1 MFKAKLVSVST
12 ILSFLLIS
20 NFAYA
25 ENFTI
30 EMLNKLGKERM
41 VYSEKVISIKVN
53 DEITWKSV
61 DKGHNVEFIG
71 MPAGVS
77 KYKSKISKDAKF
89 KFTKPGIYLY
99 QCTPH
104 KAMGMI
110 GLVVVGNDKSNLDKI
125 KKVKVY
131 GKSKKLLKNLLK
143 SISWFWFV
151 CTFKIISFINLI

>member
-1 MFKAKLVSVST
+1 MFITKSKSIILAMTISLFST
-12 ILSFLLIS
+12 YAI
-20 NFAYA
+20 A
-25 ENFTI
+25 ENYTV

-41 VYSEKVISIKVN
+41 VYSEKVLSIKVN

-71 MPAGVS
+71 MPKGVS
-77 KYKSKISKDAKF
+77 KYKSKISKDAKYT
-89 KFTKPGIYLY
+89 FTQPGIYLY

-110 GLVVVGNDKSNLDKI
+110 GLVVVGEDKNNLDKI

-131 GKSKKLLKNLLK
+131 GKSKKLLKKLLK
-143 SISWFWFV
+143 S
-151 CTFKIISFINLI
+151 L

>member
-1 MFKAKLVSVST
+1 MFILKFVSVST
-12 ILSFLLIS
+12 VLSYFLIS
-20 NFAYA
+20 SFVYA

-30 EMLNKLGKERM
+30 EMLNKLGKEKM

-71 MPAGVS
+71 MPKGVS
-77 KYKSKISKDAKF
+77 KFKSKISKDAKF
-89 KFTKPGIYLY
+89 KFIKSGVYLY

-110 GLVVVGNDKSNLDKI
+110 GLVIVGDDKSNLDKI

-131 GKSKKLLKNLLK
+131 GKSKKLLKTLLK
-143 SISWFWFV
+143 SIS
-151 CTFKIISFINLI
+151 

>member
-1 MFKAKLVSVST
+1 MFIKKSISISLAFIIS
-12 ILSFLLIS
+12 LIS
-20 NFAYA
+20 SLATA
-25 ENFTI
+25 ETHTI

-71 MPAGVS
+71 MPKGAS
-77 KYKSKISKDAKF
+77 KYKSKISKDAQYT
-89 KFTKPGIYLY
+89 FTQPGIYLY

-110 GLVVVGNDKSNLDKI
+110 GLVVVGDNKNNIDKI

-131 GKSKKLLKNLLK
+131 GKSNKLLKKLIK
-143 SISWFWFV
+143 S
-151 CTFKIISFINLI
+151 L

>member
-1 MFKAKLVSVST
+1 MFILKFVSVST
-12 ILSFLLIS
+12 VLSYFLIS
-20 NFAYA
+20 SFAYA

-30 EMLNKLGKERM
+30 EMLNKLGKEKM

-71 MPAGVS
+71 MPKGV
-77 KYKSKISKDAKF
+77 KKF
-89 KFTKPGIYLY
+89 KTKINKKAEYEFKKPGIYLY

-110 GLVVVGNDKSNLDKI
+110 GIVVVGGDKSNLDKI
-125 KKVKVY
+125 KKVKLY
-131 GKSKKLLKNLLK
+131 GKSKKIFKKLLKEL
-143 SISWFWFV
+143 
-151 CTFKIISFINLI
+151 

>member
-1 MFKAKLVSVST
+1 MFTKK
-12 ILSFLLIS
+12 LIS
-20 NFAYA
+20 ITLTIIISLFSTNAIA
-25 ENFTI
+25 ENYTV

-41 VYSEKVISIKVN
+41 VYSEKVLSIKVN

-71 MPAGVS
+71 MPKGAS
-77 KYKSKISKDAKF
+77 KYKSKISKDAKYT
-89 KFTKPGIYLY
+89 FTKSGIYLY

-110 GLVVVGNDKSNLDKI
+110 GLVVVGEDKNNLEKI

-131 GKSKKLLKNLLK
+131 GKSKKLLKKLLK
-143 SISWFWFV
+143 S
-151 CTFKIISFINLI
+151 L

>member
-1 MFKAKLVSVST
+1 MFILKSKSIILAMIISLFST
-12 ILSFLLIS
+12 
-20 NFAYA
+20 YA
-25 ENFTI
+25 IAEDYTV

-41 VYSEKVISIKVN
+41 VYSEKVLSIKVN

-71 MPAGVS
+71 MPKGVS
-77 KYKSKISKDAKF
+77 KYKSKISKDAKYT
-89 KFTKPGIYLY
+89 FTQPGIYLY

-110 GLVVVGNDKSNLDKI
+110 GLVVVGEDKNNLDKI

-131 GKSKKLLKNLLK
+131 GKSKKLLKKLLK
-143 SISWFWFV
+143 S
-151 CTFKIISFINLI
+151 L

>member
-1 MFKAKLVSVST
+1 MFISKLIS
-12 ILSFLLIS
+12 ILTVFLYLLVS

-25 ENFTI
+25 ENHTI
-30 EMLNKLGKERM
+30 DMLNKLGKEKM

-53 DEITWKSV
+53 DEVTWKSV

-71 MPAGVS
+71 MPKGVS
-77 KYKSKISKDAKF
+77 KFKSKISKDANY

-110 GLVVVGNDKSNLDKI
+110 GLVIVGDDKSNLDKI
-125 KKVKVY
+125 KKAKVY
-131 GKSKKLLKNLLK
+131 GKSKKLLKTLLK
-143 SISWFWFV
+143 SIS
-151 CTFKIISFINLI
+151 